1 MKSKKHQLAKFRKLA
16 RDCKNGRRLYG
27 RNCIPERHVDKGH
40 KDAVDWIDNKYLKEL
55 YKHMQRYKN
64 YKASD
69 DWNVPLA

>member
-1 MKSKKHQLAKFRKLA
+1 MKLKKHQLAKFRKLA

-40 KDAVDWIDNKYLKEL
+40 KDAVDWIDNKYLGEL